1 MKLQELFEISP
12 RIASLAQ
19 RAAAG
24 LGKAGDSL
32 KGPIPLTRIQQE
44 VENMRDEFNTYA
56 TKNQGQMSGVD
67 MLVNFLRDRKDKKPR
82 DEVDLDKGKII
93 GNDDRFDSNYVRGIF
108 RQIAKAELQ
117 YAKDNPPDT
126 KVRRSMAPKPDI
138 KKAPGVIA
146 PK

>member
-56 TKNQGQMSGVD
+56 TQNQTYTWMEGSVRFRA
-67 MLVNFLRDRKDKKPR
+67 LPPRK
-82 DEVDLDKGKII
+82 E
-93 GNDDRFDSNYVRGIF
+93 
-108 RQIAKAELQ
+108 EL
-117 YAKDNPPDT
+117 YTADHPLFSEYISK
-126 KVRRSMAPKPDI
+126 M
-138 KKAPGVIA
+138 
-146 PK
+146 